1 MDVLA
6 RMATYVRVV
15 ESGTL
20 SAAAKQLRLSSAAV
34 SRQIS
39 GLEEELKVTLLTR
52 TTRRM
57 AITAAGRRYYERC
70 LRILREVDE
79 AQALGKQGEL
89 DGLLKINAPVTFGLA
104 CVAPHLRGLLTR
116 HPGIVVELQLEDR
129 LVDITPEGF
138 DVAIRVGLRPPLST
152 ELIAQEI
159 VTYGR
164 QLVAAPEYLKK
175 HGVPRRPEALTKHD
189 ALMSFQG
196 AADTWILHQDEL
208 EARIRPRVVLRSNAL
223 HAIRDLAID
232 GAGVAMLPAWFVVEA
247 IAARRL
253 QVVLPDWRL
262 RTVTAYAIYRREQRG
277 APRVKALIDH
287 LSSALASM

>member
-20 SAAAKQLRLSSAAV
+20 SAAAKQLRISSAAV
-34 SRQIS
+34 SRQIA
-39 GLEEELKVTLLTR
+39 GLEAELKVTLLTR

-89 DGLLKINAPVTFGLA
+89 DGLLRINAPVTFGLA
-104 CVAPHLRGLLTR
+104 CVAPHLRGLMSR
-116 HPGIVVELQLEDR
+116 HPGLLVELQLEDR

-138 DVAIRVGLRPPLST
+138 DVAIRVGLRPPAST
-152 ELIAQEI
+152 ELIAHEI
-159 VTYGR
+159 VTYER
-164 QLVAAPEYLKK
+164 HLVAAPDYLKK
-175 HGVPRRPEALTKHD
+175 HGVPRRPEALARHD
-189 ALMSFQG
+189 ALMTFQG
-196 AADTWILHQDEL
+196 ATDTWTVHRNES
-208 EARIRPRVVLRSNAL
+208 EARIRPRVILRSNAL

-232 GAGVAMLPAWFVVEA
+232 GAGIAMLPRWFVAEA
-247 IAARRL
+247 VAARRL
-253 QVVLPDWRL
+253 QVVLPEWSL
-262 RTVTAYAIYRREQRG
+262 GPVTAYAIYRREQRG
-277 APRVKALIDH
+277 APRVKALIDQ
-287 LSSALASM
+287 LSSALSSL